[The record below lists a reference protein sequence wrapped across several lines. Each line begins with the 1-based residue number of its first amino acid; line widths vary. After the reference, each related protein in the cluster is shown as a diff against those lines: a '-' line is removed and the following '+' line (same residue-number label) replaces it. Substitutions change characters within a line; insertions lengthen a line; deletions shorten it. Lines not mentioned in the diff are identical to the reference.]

1 MAFPR
6 YVSFHDNSNDLTV
19 ETSFCNVNSW
29 TISPQ
34 YVSFHD
40 TFNDLTEKMSS
51 QIVSNWM
58 TFHQYEFFHEILKVV
73 KKQFFVTMLAA
84 EVLLTSMSLL
94 MKL

>member
-1 MAFPR
+1 MAFPQ
-6 YVSFHDNSNDLTV
+6 YVFFHDNSNDQTV

-29 TISPQ
+29 TISSQ

-58 TFHQYEFFHEILKVV
+58 TFHQYEFFHEFLKVV
-73 KKQFFVTMLAA
+73 IMQFFVTMLAT
-84 EVLLTSMSLL
+84 EWFLTCTSPF